1 MVWATPLEFLETQFI
16 KMFRNFE
23 RVKNT
28 CQSMYY
34 EFSIEFRALTL
45 KEPLNENAIKNINYV
60 IMIKVW
66 CTCYHVM
73 QNIN

>member
-1 MVWATPLEFLETQFI
+1 
-16 KMFRNFE
+16 
-23 RVKNT
+23 
-28 CQSMYY
+28 MYY

-66 CTCYHVM
+66 CTSYHVM